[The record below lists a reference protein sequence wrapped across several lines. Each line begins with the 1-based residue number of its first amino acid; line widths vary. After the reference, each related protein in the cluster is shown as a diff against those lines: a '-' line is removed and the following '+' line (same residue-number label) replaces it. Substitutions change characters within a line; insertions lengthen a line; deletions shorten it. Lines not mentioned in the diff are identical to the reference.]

1 VPASSSSIVLND
13 LGLVWPDGS
22 VALEHLTAAFGHGRT
37 GLVGVNG
44 SGKSTLL
51 RLIAGQLTP
60 TSGSVRADGDIAYL
74 PQTLT
79 LETDRTVADLLGIRA
94 ILDAIRAVER
104 GDLTPDLFDV
114 IGADW
119 DIEAR
124 AEQVLDAIGLTADDL
139 ERPVARLSGGETVLV
154 AIAGLRLGGSPITL
168 LDEPTNNLDR
178 AARQRLYDLVAS
190 WRGTLVVV
198 SHDVALLERMD
209 AITELYGARLTTYGG
224 PYSAYVE
231 QVETEQEAARQAQRA
246 AEQVLEIE
254 KRQRIEAETKLARR
268 QRTART
274 AEREKRVPKIV
285 AHGRRGA
292 AQVSAG
298 RLRSEMGEKVEQ
310 ARREAA
316 AAADRVRA
324 ETRIQVD
331 LPEPGLAPGRRVA
344 ELIGTDGRTVIIQGP
359 ERVGLVGPNGIGKT
373 RLLETLVDGLAPDGL
388 APDGLA
394 SDAMSPASP
403 RAAAGSSPVAGGR
416 IYTERVG
423 YLRQRLDG
431 LADNRSVLES
441 VRDGAPLATPGEVR
455 SRLARFL
462 LRGDAVERPVGSL
475 SGGERFRVAI
485 ARLLLAD
492 PPPHLLILDEPTNN
506 LDLTSVDQL
515 VDALAAY
522 RGAMLVVSHD
532 DEFLDRLGLTRRLEL
547 DAAGVLRELG

>member
-1 VPASSSSIVLND
+1 VPAALSSIVLND
-13 LGLVWPDGS
+13 LGFIWPDGS
-22 VALEHLTAAFGHGRT
+22 IALEHLGAAFGHGRT

-60 TSGSVRADGDIAYL
+60 TTGTVTADGDIAYL

-94 ILDAIRAVER
+94 ILDAISAVEG
-104 GDLTPDLFDV
+104 GDAAADLFDV

-124 AEQVLDAIGLTADDL
+124 AEQVLDTIGLSAGDL
-139 ERPVARLSGGETVLV
+139 ERPVARLSGGEAVLV

-178 AARQRLYDLVAS
+178 DARGRLYDLVAS
-190 WRGTLVVV
+190 WRGTFVVV
-198 SHDVALLERMD
+198 SHDIALLERMD
-209 AITELYGARLTTYGG
+209 AIAELYDGRLATYGG

-231 QVETEQEAARQAQRA
+231 QVEAEQTAARQAQRA
-246 AEQVLEIE
+246 AEQVLEVE

-268 QRTART
+268 RRTART
-274 AEREKRVPKIV
+274 AEREKRVPKII
-285 AHGRRGA
+285 AHVRRGA

-298 RLRSEMGEKVEQ
+298 RLRTEMGEKVEQ
-310 ARREAA
+310 ARRDAA

-324 ETRIQVD
+324 ETRIHVD
-331 LPEPGLAPGRRVA
+331 LPDPGLAPGRRVA
-344 ELIGTDGRTVIIQGP
+344 ELSGTDGRVLVIQGP
-359 ERVGLVGPNGIGKT
+359 ERIGVVGPNGIGKT
-373 RLLETLVDGLAPDGL
+373 RLLETMVGEPAAGELAPD
-388 APDGLA
+388 
-394 SDAMSPASP
+394 SRPATNES
-403 RAAAGSSPVAGGR
+403 RGVAQGR
-416 IYTERVG
+416 VHITRVG

-431 LADNRSVLES
+431 LDDDRSVLDN
-441 VRDGAPLATPGEVR
+441 VRDGAPTVTPGEVR

-485 ARLLLAD
+485 ARLLLTD
-492 PPPHLLILDEPTNN
+492 PPPQLLILDEPTNN

-522 RGAMLVVSHD
+522 RGALLVVSHD
-532 DEFLDRLGLTRRLEL
+532 DEFLERLGLTRRLEL
-547 DAAGVLRELG
+547 DIAGVLHEVG

>member
-1 VPASSSSIVLND
+1 MPAALSSIVLND
-13 LGLVWPDGS
+13 LGFIWPDGS
-22 VALEHLTAAFGHGRT
+22 IALEHLGAAFGHGRT

-60 TSGSVRADGDIAYL
+60 TTGTVTADGDIAYL

-94 ILDAIRAVER
+94 ILDAISAVEG
-104 GDLTPDLFDV
+104 GDAAADLFDV

-124 AEQVLDAIGLTADDL
+124 AEKVLDTIGLSAGDL
-139 ERPVARLSGGETVLV
+139 ERPVARLSGGEAVLV

-178 AARQRLYDLVAS
+178 DARGRLYDLVAS
-190 WRGTLVVV
+190 WRGTFVVV
-198 SHDVALLERMD
+198 SHDIALLERMD
-209 AITELYGARLTTYGG
+209 AIAELYDGRLATYGG

-231 QVETEQEAARQAQRA
+231 QVEAEQTAAHQAQRA
-246 AEQVLEIE
+246 AEQVLEVE

-268 QRTART
+268 RRTART
-274 AEREKRVPKIV
+274 AEREKRVPKII

-298 RLRSEMGEKVEQ
+298 RLRTEMGEKVEQ
-310 ARREAA
+310 ARRDAA

-324 ETRIQVD
+324 ETRIHVD
-331 LPEPGLAPGRRVA
+331 LADPGLAPGRRVA
-344 ELIGTDGRTVIIQGP
+344 ELSGTDGRVLVIQGP
-359 ERVGLVGPNGIGKT
+359 ERIGVVGPNGIGKT
-373 RLLETLVDGLAPDGL
+373 RLLETMVGEPAAGELAPD
-388 APDGLA
+388 
-394 SDAMSPASP
+394 SRPATNES
-403 RAAAGSSPVAGGR
+403 RGVAQGR
-416 IYTERVG
+416 VHITRVG

-431 LADNRSVLES
+431 LDDDRSVLDN
-441 VRDGAPLATPGEVR
+441 VRDGAPTVTPGEVR

-485 ARLLLAD
+485 ARLLLTD
-492 PPPHLLILDEPTNN
+492 PPPQLLILDEPTNN

-522 RGAMLVVSHD
+522 RGALLVVSHD
-532 DEFLDRLGLTRRLEL
+532 DEFLERLGLTRRLEL
-547 DAAGVLRELG
+547 DIAGVLHEVG